1 MKRSIHFLFIA
12 VLLTLSTSVFAEI
25 RETRT
30 IQPFSRIQAASLF
43 EVIYTQSAELSCTV
57 AGDEKLV
64 KNTVLEVKDET
75 LHISFSDQDCVKNCN
90 NAKIKIMLT
99 GPDFKGATLSG
110 LSSLK
115 ISGDFPKSVV
125 DLSVSGVAQF
135 TGKINATVFS
145 GSFSGVAEV
154 KLEGTAD
161 KADVSVCGTVDLKA
175 REFIVDEYLVTVSGV
190 ATAKISVTGKLDA
203 TTTGLGELVYWGA
216 PKSINKTVSGLS
228 EIQHR

>member
-1 MKRSIHFLFIA
+1 MKRSIPFLFIA

-30 IQPFSRIQAASLF
+30 IQPFSKIQAASLF
-43 EVIYTQSAELSCTV
+43 EVVYTQSAELSCTV
-57 AGDEKLV
+57 AGDDNLV
-64 KNTVLEVKDET
+64 KNTVMEVKDET
-75 LHISFSDQDCVKNCN
+75 LLISFSNEECMKNCH

-99 GPDFKGATLSG
+99 GPEFKGANLSG

-115 ISGDFPKSVV
+115 LAGDFPKNAI

-145 GSFSGVAEV
+145 GNFSGVAEV
-154 KLEGTAD
+154 KLEGAAD
-161 KADVSVCGTVDLKA
+161 KAEVSVCGTVDLKA
-175 REFIVDEYLVTVSGV
+175 RELIVDEYQVTVSGV

-203 TTTGLGELVYWGA
+203 TTTGLGELTYWGA
-216 PKSINKTVSGLS
+216 PKSVAKTVSGLS
-228 EIQHR
+228 EINHR